1 MSTPYLTSR
10 ELQNQLSAQQNPIVL
25 YQDPKSQSN
34 IASRPQTATAVE
46 NNNSN
51 ILKTYSVEGGGGLL
65 LAYFNNND
73 FNLCPA
79 ITKSL
84 RKINLDTANNYR
96 LQSSSQVHIQDLI
109 CEGPIYGLV
118 DEDGADLI
126 LFDNAQNNEENLKGI
141 FFNDVPVKSSF
152 NNALN
157 YNRVSVVG
165 KIGSEFQSSIA
176 PTSSDTTASTLFSTF
191 AIGIATSYDK
201 NLYNL
206 NENKV
211 TNFFNAGTDLLISQ
225 HPQFNHTTYLSRKIG
240 QSQENFGYQIG
251 TSNLNLSIFNQK
263 VFEECFGIT
272 HEVKDENADFLLV
285 AFKINALYTSG
296 KKGTEPHPCWFGIQ
310 LGYKQNPDFNYFIVH
325 KAYGIATSPYQFD
338 VVLNIK
344 DFNKSAQPFI
354 KIYNFTTAPSVTDS
368 KTIISIGV
376 SSVTEI
382 IDTKF
387 KYPNSA
393 YYTVSMDARGFG
405 NIPTRSYNLKLLQ
418 IKVPE
423 NYDADAKTYTG
434 FWSGE
439 FDPILRWTDNPAW
452 ILYDLVVNNR
462 YGIGKFNLSESLVDK
477 WSMYQIAKYC
487 DELVPTFNNT
497 KYSMVTVAGIGTYN
511 KNNYIELSGSNL
523 TSDQFPVGSLLCLTN
538 LKFTSTSLTG
548 ESETIIKSFK
558 KRILSVTINPS
569 ANSAI
574 LLLCNDFGLH
584 KSCSQFGEVKTFIKS
599 VTDIKTS
606 DQAFAVFLNEV
617 LNTTSTKLV
626 NFKNYIYNQEVF
638 SDDEIDSYQT
648 LSGKAAVRF
657 SGFLDIVEPRFCA
670 NLFINS
676 ETDVVNLVNNFAS
689 IFKGL
694 VYWSSD
700 YLKFDNDR
708 PKEVVYFFNNSN
720 VKDGVFNYSGSSKD
734 TRYTVAKVVYS
745 DATDG
750 YKDKTI
756 YVEDKLNIRRYGYVE
771 KEVLGFGITSKSQ
784 AKRMGEWFLITN
796 QIEQDLIS
804 FQAGPEAMLL
814 NPGDVINVS
823 DSLKLNNRFG
833 GRVVSVNDNSE
844 IILDSLYDFIKVG
857 DSISFIIPRKS
868 ASVNEL
874 NELSKTQATISDSQI
889 ENLSTTYVYT
899 FVVSSIGKDGN
910 FRTKITVTTDTV
922 EKQNNF
928 YTISPSSLW
937 IYEKSV
943 VNASSTFNQK
953 YRVLGIKE
961 NNPVEYDISAVEYV
975 KDKFAYVDNRD
986 NLSANTIYSSDSANQ
1001 NTTIPRDIISFK
1013 SVPASVIMGDN
1024 GIVSEDPQPYLYTEK
1039 YDYIL
1044 HGIDYT
1050 DSQINDLFSVNVI
1063 SVANILNFIG
1073 SDYASIKDA
1082 VKGLLIEYVL
1092 NSKKVTFIWHNGD
1105 QMVYKIAVPK
1115 IEEQNTL
1122 EFIRVYPLGVND
1134 SFI

>member
-1 MSTPYLTSR
+1 MSTPYLTSKV
-10 ELQNQLSAQQNPIVL
+10 LQNQLSAQQNPIVL

-34 IASRPQTATAVE
+34 IASRPQTATPIE
-46 NNNSN
+46 DNKSN
-51 ILKTYSVEGGGGLL
+51 ILTTYNIQGAGGLL
-65 LAYFNNND
+65 LKYFESNS
-73 FNLCPA
+73 FSLCPA
-79 ITKSL
+79 IITFTDSNK
-84 RKINLDTANNYR
+84 
-96 LQSSSQVHIQDLI
+96 LQSSTIAHIQDLI

-118 DEDGADLI
+118 DENGAELI

-152 NNALN
+152 NNTLN
-157 YNRVSVVG
+157 YNRVSVLG
-165 KIGSEFQSSIA
+165 KIGSEFQESMSSA
-176 PTSSDTTASTLFSTF
+176 SATADENGLFSRF
-191 AIGIATSYDK
+191 SIGIPTTYDK

-206 NENKV
+206 NVNKV
-211 TNFFNAGTDLLISQ
+211 TNFFNGGRDFLSIINPFTN
-225 HPQFNHTTYLSRKIG
+225 PNHLTYISRKIG
-240 QSQENFGYQIG
+240 QSQETYGEGLPEQAH
-251 TSNLNLSIFNQK
+251 LNVSIFNQQ
-263 VFEECFGIT
+263 VYEECFGIT
-272 HEVKDENADFLLV
+272 YEIKDENCDFLLI
-285 AFKINALYTSG
+285 AFKINSLFYNDK
-296 KKGTEPHPCWFGIQ
+296 KKGQQPSFCYFGIQ
-310 LGYKQNPDFNYFIVH
+310 IGYKQNPDFNYFIVH
-325 KAYGIATSPYQFD
+325 KVYGIATSVYQFD
-338 VVLNIK
+338 IVLNVK

-354 KIYNFTTAPSVTDS
+354 KIYNFTTAPIPSDSLTIASV
-368 KTIISIGV
+368 GV
-376 SSVTEI
+376 SSITEI
-382 IDTKF
+382 INTKF
-387 KYPNSA
+387 KYPSSA
-393 YYTVSMDARGFG
+393 YFCASMDARGFG

-423 NYDADAKTYTG
+423 NYDAEAKTYTG

-439 FDPILRWTDNPAW
+439 FDPMLRWTDNPAW

-497 KYSMVTVAGIGTYN
+497 KYSMATVAGIGTYS

-599 VTDIKTS
+599 ITDIKTS

-734 TRYTVAKVVYS
+734 TRYTVAKIVYS

-771 KEVLGFGITSKSQ
+771 KEVLGFGVTSKSQ
-784 AKRMGEWFLITN
+784 AKRMGEWFLVTN

-823 DSLKLNNRFG
+823 DSLKLNSRFG
-833 GRVVSVNDNSE
+833 GRVISVNDNSE

-868 ASVNEL
+868 SSVDEL

>member
-1 MSTPYLTSR
+1 METNPKYVANR
-10 ELQNQLSAQQNPIVL
+10 LSAAQNPIVL
-25 YQDPKSQSN
+25 YQDPKSQSQ

-51 ILKTYSVEGGGGLL
+51 ILTTYNVEEGGNFLL
-65 LAYFNNND
+65 QYFINKNKS
-73 FNLCPA
+73 FCPNV
-79 ITKSL
+79 ISVTDGK
-84 RKINLDTANNYR
+84 K
-96 LQSSSQVHIQDLI
+96 LQSSTMVHMQDLI

-118 DEDGADLI
+118 DETGADLI

-152 NNALN
+152 NDTLN
-157 YNRVSVVG
+157 YSKVSIVG
-165 KIGSEFQSSIA
+165 KIGSEFQESMAPGNSSKDGD
-176 PTSSDTTASTLFSTF
+176 SLFSRH
-191 AIGIATSYDK
+191 AIGIATVYDK

-206 NENKV
+206 NVNKIA
-211 TNFFNAGTDLLISQ
+211 NFFNGGTDLIKNNSNVQ
-225 HPQFNHTTYLSRKIG
+225 HLTYLCKKNGQSKTTYGLNIA
-240 QSQENFGYQIG
+240 QQ
-251 TSNLNLSIFNQK
+251 NLDTSIFNQR
-263 VFEECFGIT
+263 VYEECFGIT
-272 HEVKDENADFLLV
+272 HEIKDENCDFLLI
-285 AFKINALYTSG
+285 AFKINSLFNNDKNGQKPFDCY
-296 KKGTEPHPCWFGIQ
+296 FGIQ
-310 LGYKQNPDFNYFIVH
+310 IGYKQNPDFNYFIVH
-325 KAYGIATSPYQFD
+325 KVYGIATSGYQFD
-338 VVLNIK
+338 MVLNVR
-344 DFNKSAQPFI
+344 DFNKSGEPFI
-354 KIYNFTTAPSVTDS
+354 KIYNFTTAPPVTDS
-368 KTIISIGV
+368 QKIV
-376 SSVTEI
+376 SVGIASVTEI
-382 IDTKF
+382 IDTTF

-393 YYTVSMDARGFG
+393 YYYVSMDARGFG
-405 NIPTRSYNLKLLQ
+405 SIPTRSYNLKLLQ

-423 NYDADAKTYTG
+423 NYDAEAKTYNG

-439 FDPILRWTDNPAW
+439 FDPLLRWTDNPAW

-497 KYSMVTVAGIGTYN
+497 KYSMVAVAGIGTYN

-523 TSDQFPVGSLLCLTN
+523 TSDQFPIGSLLCLTN
-538 LKFTSTSLTG
+538 LKFSSESLTG
-548 ESETIIKSFK
+548 ESETTIKSFK
-558 KRILSVTINPS
+558 KRILSVTINPTG
-569 ANSAI
+569 NSAI
-574 LLLCNDFGLH
+574 ILLCNDFGLH

-599 VTDIKTS
+599 ITDIKTS
-606 DQAFAVFLNEV
+606 DQAFAVLLNEI
-617 LNTTSTKLV
+617 LNTTSTKLL

-720 VKDGVFNYSGSSKD
+720 VKDGIFNYSGSSKD
-734 TRYTVAKVVYS
+734 TRYTVAKIVYS

-784 AKRMGEWFLITN
+784 AKRMGEWFLVTN

-804 FQAGPEAMLL
+804 FQAGPEVVLL
-814 NPGDVINVS
+814 NPGDIINVS
-823 DSLKLNNRFG
+823 DSLKLNSRFG
-833 GRVVSVNDNSE
+833 GRVISVNDNSE

-910 FRTKITVTTDTV
+910 FRTKITVTTDTT

-928 YTISPSSLW
+928 YTITQSSLW
-937 IYEKSV
+937 IYEKSGT
-943 VNASSTFNQK
+943 NTSSTFNQK
-953 YRVLGIKE
+953 YRILGIKE
-961 NNPVEYDISAVEYV
+961 NNPVEYEISAVEYV

-986 NLSANTIYSSDSANQ
+986 NLSANTIYSSDSADQ
-1001 NTTIPRDIISFK
+1001 NIKIPRDILSFK
-1013 SVPASVIMGDN
+1013 SVPSSIIMGDN
-1024 GIVSEDPQPYLYTEK
+1024 GIVSEDPQPYIYTEK
-1039 YDYIL
+1039 YDYIF

-1050 DSQINDLFSVNVI
+1050 DSQINNLFSVNVI
-1063 SVANILNFIG
+1063 SVTKILDFIN

-1105 QMVYKIAVPK
+1105 KTVYKIAVPK

>member
-1 MSTPYLTSR
+1 METNPKYILNR
-10 ELQNQLSAQQNPIVL
+10 NSAAQNPIVL
-25 YQDPKSQSN
+25 YQDPKSQLQ

-46 NNNSN
+46 NNSSN
-51 ILKTYSVEGGGGLL
+51 ILKTYSIEGGGGLL
-65 LAYFNNND
+65 LTYFNNNNY
-73 FNLCPA
+73 NLCPA

-84 RKINLDTANNYR
+84 RKIVLDSTNNNK
-96 LQSSSQVHIQDLI
+96 LESSSQVHIQDLI

-118 DEDGADLI
+118 DENGADLI

-152 NNALN
+152 NDTLN

-165 KIGSEFQSSIA
+165 KIGSEFQNSIA
-176 PTSSDTTASTLFSTF
+176 PTSSDASGSSIFSTF

-206 NENKV
+206 NVNKV
-211 TNFFNAGTDLLISQ
+211 TKFFDIGTDLLKNNNTS
-225 HPQFNHTTYLSRKIG
+225 NHLTYLSSKIG
-240 QSQENFGYQIG
+240 QSQQNFGDKIA
-251 TSNLNLSIFNQK
+251 TSNLNTSIFNQK
-263 VFEECFGIT
+263 VYEECFGIT
-272 HEVKDENADFLLV
+272 YEIKDENCDFLLI
-285 AFKINALYTSG
+285 AFKINSLFYND
-296 KKGTEPHPCWFGIQ
+296 KKDGQKPSVCYFGIQ
-310 LGYKQNPDFNYFIVH
+310 IGYQQNPDFNYFIVH
-325 KAYGIATSPYQFD
+325 KVYGIATSVYQFD
-338 VVLNIK
+338 MVLNVK
-344 DFNKSAQPFI
+344 DFNKSAKPFI
-354 KIYNFTTAPSVTDS
+354 KIYNFTTAPPPSDSQTIASV
-368 KTIISIGV
+368 GV
-376 SSVTEI
+376 SSITEI

-393 YYTVSMDARGFG
+393 YYSVSMDARGFG

-423 NYDADAKTYTG
+423 NYDAEAKTYTG

-538 LKFTSTSLTG
+538 LKFTSESLTG

-558 KRILSVTINPS
+558 KRILSVTINPTGD
-569 ANSAI
+569 SAI

-584 KSCSQFGEVKTFIKS
+584 KSCSQFGEVKAFIQS
-599 VTDIKTS
+599 ITDIKTS
-606 DQAFAVFLNEV
+606 DQAFAVVLNEIS
-617 LNTTSTKLV
+617 NTTSTKLL

-648 LSGKAAVRF
+648 SSGKAAVRF

-670 NLFINS
+670 NLFITS
-676 ETDVVNLVNNFAS
+676 ETDIVNLVNNFAS

-708 PKEVVYFFNNSN
+708 PKQVVYFFNNSN

-771 KEVLGFGITSKSQ
+771 KEVLGFGVTSKSQ

-814 NPGDVINVS
+814 NPGDIINVS
-823 DSLKLNNRFG
+823 DSLKLTNRFG
-833 GRVVSVNDNSE
+833 GRVISVNDNSE

-868 ASVNEL
+868 VSVNEL
-874 NELSKTQATISDSQI
+874 NELSKTQDTISDSQI
-889 ENLSTTYVYT
+889 DNLSTTYVYT
-899 FVVSSIGKDGN
+899 FIVSSIGQDGN
-910 FRTKITVTTDTV
+910 FRTKITVATDTV

-937 IYEKSV
+937 IYEKST

-953 YRVLGIKE
+953 YRILGIKE
-961 NNPVEYDISAVEYV
+961 NNPVEYEISAVEYV
-975 KDKFAYVDNRD
+975 KDKFTYVDNRD
-986 NLSANTIYSSDSANQ
+986 NLSANTIYSNDSANQ
-1001 NTTIPRDIISFK
+1001 NVTIPRDIISFK

-1024 GIVSEDPQPYLYTEK
+1024 GIVSEDPQPYIYTEK

-1050 DSQINDLFSVNVI
+1050 DSQINNLFSVNVI
-1063 SVANILNFIG
+1063 SVTKILDFIN

-1105 QMVYKIAVPK
+1105 QTVYKIAVPK

-1122 EFIRVYPLGVND
+1122 EFIRVYPLSVND

>member
-1 MSTPYLTSR
+1 METNPKFVANR
-10 ELQNQLSAQQNPIVL
+10 LSAAQNPIVL
-25 YQDPKSQSN
+25 YQDPKSQLQ

-51 ILKTYSVEGGGGLL
+51 ILTTYNIEGGGGLL
-65 LAYFNNND
+65 LSYFANNK

-79 ITKSL
+79 IIPLTAE
-84 RKINLDTANNYR
+84 RKLE
-96 LQSSSQVHIQDLI
+96 SSSIVHMQDLI

-118 DEDGADLI
+118 DETGADLI

-152 NNALN
+152 NDTLN
-157 YNRVSVVG
+157 YNRVSIAG
-165 KIGSEFQSSIA
+165 KIGSEFQESMA
-176 PTSSDTTASTLFSTF
+176 PASENNLFSRF

-206 NENKV
+206 NVNKV
-211 TNFFNAGTDLLISQ
+211 TKYFDRGTDLLTDNTALNHLTYIS
-225 HPQFNHTTYLSRKIG
+225 SKIG
-240 QSQENFGYQIG
+240 QSQTNYGDKIG
-251 TSNLNLSIFNQK
+251 TSNLNTSIFNQR
-263 VFEECFGIT
+263 VYEECFGVTYEI
-272 HEVKDENADFLLV
+272 KDENCDFVLIG
-285 AFKINALYTSG
+285 FKINALYKTD
-296 KKGTEPHPCWFGIQ
+296 KKTVPQGCFFGIQ
-310 LGYKQNPDFNYFIVH
+310 IGYKQNPDFNYFIVH
-325 KAYGIATSPYQFD
+325 KVYGIATSTYQFD
-338 VVLNIK
+338 MVLNIK

-354 KIYNFTTAPSVTDS
+354 KIYNFTTAPDVTDS
-368 KTIISIGV
+368 RTIVSIGV
-376 SSVTEI
+376 SSITEI

-393 YYTVSMDARGFG
+393 YYYVSMDARGFG

-423 NYDADAKTYTG
+423 NYDAEAKTYNG

-477 WSMYQIAKYC
+477 WSIYQIAKYC

-523 TSDQFPVGSLLCLTN
+523 TSDQFPLGSLLCLTN
-538 LKFTSTSLTG
+538 LKFASESLTG

-558 KRILSVTINPS
+558 KRILSVAINPTG
-569 ANSAI
+569 NSAI

-584 KSCSQFGEVKTFIKS
+584 KSCSQFGEVKTFIQS
-599 VTDIKTS
+599 ITDIKTS
-606 DQAFAVFLNEV
+606 DQAFAVFLNEI
-617 LNTTSTKLV
+617 LNTTSTKLL

-648 LSGKAAVRF
+648 SSGKAAVRF

-670 NLFINS
+670 NLFITS
-676 ETDVVNLVNNFAS
+676 ETDIVNLVNNFAS

-694 VYWSSD
+694 VYWSND

-708 PKEVVYFFNNSN
+708 PKQAVYFFNNSN

-771 KEVLGFGITSKSQ
+771 KEVLGFGVTSKSQ

-814 NPGDVINVS
+814 NPGDIINVS
-823 DSLKLNNRFG
+823 DSLKLTSRFG

-868 ASVNEL
+868 SSVSEL

-889 ENLSTTYVYT
+889 NNLSTTYVYT

-910 FRTKITVTTDTV
+910 FRTKITVTTDTA

-928 YTISPSSLW
+928 YTISQSSLW
-937 IYEKSV
+937 IYEKSGT
-943 VNASSTFNQK
+943 NTSSAFNQK
-953 YRVLGIKE
+953 YRILGIKE
-961 NNPVEYDISAVEYV
+961 NNPVEYEISAVEYI
-975 KDKFAYVDNRD
+975 KDKFTYVDNRD

-1001 NTTIPRDIISFK
+1001 NITIPRDIISFK
-1013 SVPASVIMGDN
+1013 SVPSSVIMGDN

-1039 YDYIL
+1039 YDYIF

-1050 DSQINDLFSVNVI
+1050 DSQVNNLFSVNVI
-1063 SVANILNFIG
+1063 SVTKILDFIN

-1105 QMVYKIAVPK
+1105 QTVYKIAVPK